1 MPSPGTRQSG
11 AALAGPGTTVVPMSA
26 PPQRRRKGRPRTE
39 DAPASLDVI
48 LSAALRAFA
57 THGYDR
63 VSLHT
68 LNRELG
74 ASHNLLHGRFGSK
87 EALWHAT
94 VDWAF
99 QPLSLRLAT
108 AFDPTLTDPLEQLR
122 MMIRTFLLHSAEHP
136 ELVGLMNIEG
146 RQDTERLTYVFNN
159 YIGPAL
165 EPVARLLDDLAA
177 EGRITPVPL
186 RTFFFLAHGAAA
198 PFTLAALARH
208 FDPSDPLEPAVV
220 EAYADLATDLIIR
233 SL

>member
-39 DAPASLDVI
+39 DAPASLEVI

-74 ASHNLLHGRFGSK
+74 ASHNLLHVRFGSK

-99 QPLSLRLAT
+99 QPLSLRLAS

-122 MMIRTFLLHSAEHP
+122 M
-136 ELVGLMNIEG
+136 
-146 RQDTERLTYVFNN
+146 
-159 YIGPAL
+159 
-165 EPVARLLDDLAA
+165 
-177 EGRITPVPL
+177 
-186 RTFFFLAHGAAA
+186 
-198 PFTLAALARH
+198 
-208 FDPSDPLEPAVV
+208 
-220 EAYADLATDLIIR
+220 
-233 SL
+233 